1 MPRTRRTRPTVEAS
15 PDLSPAPPSPAPV
28 PAGLLPVGHPP
39 AGPPPVGPPAVIPLA
54 APGMGPTLNPQWS
67 AEQMDALFAI
77 ARQKAE
83 LELQAATAKAR
94 HDEEESLARIAAI
107 RAPSNGVA
115 PAGSTRAGE
124 DDETSLGE
132 ISPIIL
138 FVAGRYPGLPQAEIA
153 RIYENRFKLEN
164 LYKFRHLKGREDK
177 DRDENITF
185 EHGQM
190 KIKKVTGTLRDFGN
204 TIEIWSDA
212 FLNYAMVMVDF
223 FGVAFPSLF
232 RVLLTYHSKIRHLS
246 RIYDWQ
252 HAVLPLAI
260 DYHSEI
266 TTGTH
271 TDVEAWALPQY
282 WVDQYCSPL
291 WVLQNPST
299 GSRKHSPTS
308 ILDNPSGNKKHSGE
322 ICRNFNTKGCSYK
335 ECSREHKCSDCNAK
349 DHGAHAC
356 SKSKP

>member
-1 MPRTRRTRPTVEAS
+1 MYHR
-15 PDLSPAPPSPAPV
+15 
-28 PAGLLPVGHPP
+28 
-39 AGPPPVGPPAVIPLA
+39 AV
-54 APGMGPTLNPQWS
+54 
-67 AEQMDALFAI
+67 
-77 ARQKAE
+77 
-83 LELQAATAKAR
+83 TAKAR
-94 HDEEESLARIAAI
+94 HVEEESLARIAAI
-107 RAPSNGVA
+107 RAPANV
-115 PAGSTRAGE
+115 PATASPTRTAGE
-124 DDETSLGE
+124 DEETSIGE

-138 FVAGRYPGLPQAEIA
+138 SVAGHYPGLPKAEIA
-153 RIYENRFKLEN
+153 RIYENRFKPEN

-204 TIEIWSDA
+204 TIEIWSDG
-212 FLNYAMVMVDF
+212 FLNYSMVMVDF

-232 RVLLTYHSKIRHLS
+232 RALLTYHSKIRHLS

-271 TDVEAWALPQY
+271 TNVVAWVLPQH

-291 WVLQNPST
+291 WVLHNPNT
-299 GSRKHSPTS
+299 GSRKRAATS
-308 ILDNPSGNKKHSGE
+308 ILDNRNGNKKHTGE

-335 ECSREHKCSDCNAK
+335 ECSREHMELRLRVILLLKSFVK
-349 DHGAHAC
+349 DFSHRVLHTRLIPVTAFEKEPRNTPQIMAC
-356 SKSKP
+356 LTNTFRS